1 MRFSIFT
8 TLPPAGR
15 SPDQVLEDFREQ
27 VMLAED
33 LGFHA
38 VWIGEHHF
46 QPFGGGDLPNAILIG
61 ADVAARTSRIRI
73 GQMANIA
80 VWWHPIRL
88 AEDLA
93 ILDNL
98 TEGRIE
104 VGFGRGIRG
113 YEGPQF
119 HPNADP
125 RTEECRELFVETIE
139 IVKKAWTEEFFSHQG
154 ENYRFPAPGTR
165 FSHPMYPVNPE
176 WQDGDR
182 VIRLRVTPKPYQKP
196 HPPLWATVSTDRS
209 VSMAA
214 ELGMKA
220 CYWQPPVRRIAE
232 RCKVYAQVRSRVE
245 GRRFAFGEGQAIMR
259 GTYVAG
265 SMEEARRD
273 AEAGMV
279 SLFAHNQSMRG
290 MQIFLDPGEEID
302 AGTRLDWDFL
312 EPRSFL
318 VGSPAHVIERL
329 EEHREVCNP
338 EEILIGYA
346 HDGVDQRKTLR
357 NIERFGT
364 EVMPHFRNADIDRRS
379 GQIVSAGSRAGRVL
393 EPGGRPTRDAR

>member
-15 SPDQVLEDFREQ
+15 PPDQVLRDFREQ
-27 VMLAED
+27 VALAEE

-61 ADVAARTSRIRI
+61 ADIAARTSRIRI

-88 AEDLA
+88 AEDIA

-98 TEGRIE
+98 TQGRIE

-119 HPNADP
+119 HPHADP
-125 RTEECRELFVETIE
+125 KKEANRALFIETIE
-139 IVKKAWTEEFFSHQG
+139 VVRKAWTREFFSHTG
-154 ENYRFPAPGTR
+154 ENYRFPAPETR
-165 FSHPMYPVNPE
+165 FSHPMYPANPE

-182 VIRLRVTPKPYQKP
+182 VIRLRVTPKPFQKP
-196 HPPLWATVSTDRS
+196 HPPLWATVSTDSS

-214 ELGMKA
+214 ELGLKA

-232 RCKVYAQVRSRVE
+232 RCKVYAEVRSRVD
-245 GRRFAFGEGQAIMR
+245 GRRFAFGEAQAVMR

-273 AEAGMV
+273 AEAGMM
-279 SLFAHNQSMRG
+279 SIFAHNQSMRG
-290 MQIFLDPGEEID
+290 MQIFLDPGEELASD
-302 AGTRLDWDFL
+302 ARLDWDFL
-312 EPRSFL
+312 EPRSLL
-318 VGSPAHVIERL
+318 VGSPAHVVERL

-338 EEILIGYA
+338 EEILMGYA
-346 HDGVDQRKTLR
+346 HDGIDQKKTLR

-364 EVMPHFRNADIDRRS
+364 EVMPHFR
-379 GQIVSAGSRAGRVL
+379 
-393 EPGGRPTRDAR
+393 RD

>member
-61 ADVAARTSRIRI
+61 ADIAARTSRIRI

-98 TEGRIE
+98 TRGRIE

-182 VIRLRVTPKPYQKP
+182 VIRLRVTPKPYQRP

-232 RCKVYAQVRSRVE
+232 RCKVYAQVRSGVE

-290 MQIFLDPGEEID
+290 MQIFLDPGEEIE
-302 AGTRLDWDFL
+302 AGTKLDWDFL

-318 VGSPAHVIERL
+318 VGSPAHVVERL

-379 GQIVSAGSRAGRVL
+379 GEIASAGN
-393 EPGGRPTRDAR
+393 

>member
-15 SPDQVLEDFREQ
+15 SPDRVLEDFREQ

-61 ADVAARTSRIRI
+61 ADIAARTSRIRI

-98 TEGRIE
+98 TRGRIE

-154 ENYRFPAPGTR
+154 ENYRFPSPGTR

-182 VIRLRVTPKPYQKP
+182 VIRLRVTPKPYQRP

-232 RCKVYAQVRSRVE
+232 RCKVYAQVRSGVE

-290 MQIFLDPGEEID
+290 MQIFLDPGEEIE
-302 AGTRLDWDFL
+302 AGTKLDWDFL

-318 VGSPAHVIERL
+318 VGSPAHVVERL

-364 EVMPHFRNADIDRRS
+364 EVMPHFRGAS
-379 GQIVSAGSRAGRVL
+379 VGSAAGF
-393 EPGGRPTRDAR
+393 G

>member
-8 TLPPAGR
+8 TLPPVGR
-15 SPDQVLEDFREQ
+15 SPDRVLEDFREQ
-27 VMLAED
+27 VILAEA

-61 ADVAARTSRIRI
+61 ADIAARTSRIRI

-119 HPNADP
+119 HPNANP
-125 RTEECRELFVETIE
+125 RSEESRELFIETVE
-139 IVKKAWTEEFFSHQG
+139 IVKKAWTEEFFAHRG
-154 ENYRFPAPGTR
+154 TNYRFPAPDTR
-165 FSHPMYPVNPE
+165 FSHPMYPANPE

-196 HPPLWATVSTDRS
+196 HPPLWMTVSTDRS

-214 ELGMKA
+214 RLGMKA

-232 RCKVYAQVRSRVE
+232 RCRVYAEIRSQRE

-279 SLFAHNQSMRG
+279 SLFAHNRSMRG
-290 MQIFLDPGEEID
+290 MQIFLDPGEEVD
-302 AGTRLDWDFL
+302 AGTRLDWNFL

-318 VGSPAHVIERL
+318 VGSPAHVVERL

-357 NIERFGT
+357 NIERFAT
-364 EVMPHFRNADIDRRS
+364 EVMPHFRGTEPGSAQRS
-379 GQIVSAGSRAGRVL
+379 G
-393 EPGGRPTRDAR
+393 

>member
-8 TLPPAGR
+8 TLPPVGR
-15 SPDQVLEDFREQ
+15 PPDQVLADFREQ
-27 VMLAED
+27 VVLAEE
-33 LGFHA
+33 LGYHA

-61 ADVAARTSRIRI
+61 ADIAARTSRIRI

-88 AEDLA
+88 AEDIA

-98 TEGRIE
+98 TQGRIE

-125 RTEECRELFVETIE
+125 KKEENRTLFVETVE
-139 IVKKAWTEEFFSHQG
+139 VVKKAWTEEFFSHEG
-154 ENYRFPAPGTR
+154 ENYRFPAPETR

-182 VIRLRVTPKPYQKP
+182 VIRLRVTPKPFQKP

-214 ELGMKA
+214 ELGLKA

-232 RCKVYAQVRSRVE
+232 RCKVYAEVRSRVE
-245 GRRFAFGEGQAIMR
+245 GRRFGFGEAQAIMR

-273 AEAGMV
+273 AEAGMM
-279 SLFAHNQSMRG
+279 SIFAHNQSMRG
-290 MQIFLDPGEEID
+290 MEIFLNPGEKVGPD
-302 AGTRLDWDFL
+302 AKLDWDFL
-312 EPRSFL
+312 EARSLL

-329 EEHREVCNP
+329 EEHRELCRP
-338 EEILIGYA
+338 EEILVGYA
-346 HDGVDQRKTLR
+346 HAGIDQRKTLR
-357 NIERFGT
+357 NIERFAT
-364 EVMPHFRNADIDRRS
+364 EVMPHF
-379 GQIVSAGSRAGRVL
+379 QGSSL
-393 EPGGRPTRDAR
+393 ESSPVAVGTAS

>member
-8 TLPPAGR
+8 TLPPVGR
-15 SPDQVLEDFREQ
+15 PPARVLGDFREQ
-27 VMLAED
+27 VVLAEE
-33 LGFHA
+33 LGYHA

-61 ADVAARTSRIRI
+61 ADIAARTSRIRI

-88 AEDLA
+88 AEDIA

-98 TEGRIE
+98 TEGRID

-125 RTEECRELFVETIE
+125 KKEENRTLFVETVE
-139 IVKKAWTEEFFSHQG
+139 IFKKAWTEEFFSHEG
-154 ENYRFPAPGTR
+154 ENYRFPATATR

-176 WQDGDR
+176 WQDGDQ
-182 VIRLRVTPKPYQKP
+182 VIRLRVTPKPFQKP
-196 HPPLWATVSTDRS
+196 HPPLWATVSTDAS

-214 ELGMKA
+214 NLGLKA

-232 RCKVYAQVRSRVE
+232 RCKVYAEVRSRTE
-245 GRRFAFGEGQAIMR
+245 ERRFAFGEAQAVMR

-273 AEAGMV
+273 AEAGMM
-279 SLFAHNQSMRG
+279 SIFAHNQSMRG
-290 MQIFLDPGEEID
+290 MQIFLNPGERVGSD
-302 AGTRLDWDFL
+302 TKLDWNFL
-312 EPRSFL
+312 EPRSLL
-318 VGSPAHVIERL
+318 VGSPAHIVERL
-329 EEHREVCNP
+329 QEHREVCNP

-346 HDGVDQRKTLR
+346 HDGIDQRKTLR
-357 NIERFGT
+357 NIERFAT
-364 EVMPHFRNADIDRRS
+364 EVMPHFQCVTPSERS
-379 GQIVSAGSRAGRVL
+379 GTRTTVVPALAGGCKPRG
-393 EPGGRPTRDAR
+393 

>member
-8 TLPPAGR
+8 TLPPVGR
-15 SPDQVLEDFREQ
+15 PPDRVLADFREQ
-27 VMLAED
+27 AVLAEE
-33 LGFHA
+33 LGYHA

-61 ADVAARTSRIRI
+61 ADIAARTSRIRI

-88 AEDLA
+88 AEDIA

-98 TEGRIE
+98 TQGRIE

-125 RTEECRELFVETIE
+125 KKEENRTLFVETVD
-139 IVKKAWTEEFFSHQG
+139 IVKKAWTEEFFSHEG
-154 ENYRFPAPGTR
+154 ENYRFPAPETR
-165 FSHPMYPVNPE
+165 FSHPMYPVNPQ

-182 VIRLRVTPKPYQKP
+182 VIRLRVTPKPFQKP

-209 VSMAA
+209 VAMAA
-214 ELGMKA
+214 ELGLKA

-232 RCKVYAQVRSRVE
+232 RCKVYAEVRSRVE
-245 GRRFAFGEGQAIMR
+245 GRRFGFGEAQAIMR

-273 AEAGMV
+273 AEAGMM
-279 SLFAHNQSMRG
+279 SIFAHNQSMRG
-290 MQIFLDPGEEID
+290 MEIFLDPGERIGSD
-302 AGTRLDWDFL
+302 AKLDWDFL
-312 EPRSFL
+312 EPRSLL

-329 EEHREVCNP
+329 EEHRELCRP
-338 EEILIGYA
+338 EEILVGYA
-346 HDGVDQRKTLR
+346 HAGIDQRKTLR
-357 NIERFGT
+357 NIERFAT
-364 EVMPHFRNADIDRRS
+364 EVMPRFQGSCLESSPAA
-379 GQIVSAGSRAGRVL
+379 AGIRLAG
-393 EPGGRPTRDAR
+393 

>member
-8 TLPPAGR
+8 TLPPVGR
-15 SPDQVLEDFREQ
+15 SPDQVLRDFREQ
-27 VMLAED
+27 VVLAEE

-61 ADVAARTSRIRI
+61 ADIAARTSRIRI

-125 RTEECRELFVETIE
+125 RKEENRDLFVETIE
-139 IVKKAWTEEFFSHQG
+139 IVKKAWTEEFFAHNG
-154 ENYRFPAPGTR
+154 ENYRFPAPETR

-196 HPPLWATVSTDRS
+196 YPPLWATVSTDRS

-220 CYWQPPVRRIAE
+220 CYWQPPVKRIAE
-232 RCKVYAQVRSRVE
+232 RCRVYAEVRSRLE

-290 MQIFLDPGEEID
+290 MQIFLDPGETID

-318 VGSPAHVIERL
+318 VGSPARVIERL

-338 EEILIGYA
+338 EEILVGYA
-346 HDGVDQRKTLR
+346 HDGIDQKKTLR

-364 EVMPHFRNADIDRRS
+364 EVMPHFQSAGMNRRS
-379 GQIVSAGSRAGRVL
+379 ADTVPAGI
-393 EPGGRPTRDAR
+393 

>member
-8 TLPPAGR
+8 TLPPVGR
-15 SPDQVLEDFREQ
+15 SPDQVLKDFREQ
-27 VMLAED
+27 VVLAEE

-61 ADVAARTSRIRI
+61 ADIAARTSRIRI

-119 HPNADP
+119 HPNANP
-125 RTEECRELFVETIE
+125 RTEESRRLFIETVE
-139 IVKKAWTEEFFSHQG
+139 IVKKAWTEEFFAHHG
-154 ENYRFPAPGTR
+154 ENYRFPAPETR
-165 FSHPMYPVNPE
+165 FSHPMYPDNPE

-214 ELGMKA
+214 EMRMKA

-232 RCKVYAQVRSRVE
+232 RCKVYAEVRSRME

-312 EPRSFL
+312 EQRSFL
-318 VGSPAHVIERL
+318 VGSAAHVIERL

-364 EVMPHFRNADIDRRS
+364 EVMPHFCSEGLIP
-379 GQIVSAGSRAGRVL
+379 GAGAG
-393 EPGGRPTRDAR
+393 

>member
-61 ADVAARTSRIRI
+61 ADIAARTSRIRI

-98 TEGRIE
+98 TRGRVE

-154 ENYRFPAPGTR
+154 ENYRFPSPGTR

-182 VIRLRVTPKPYQKP
+182 VIRLRVTPKPYQRP

-232 RCKVYAQVRSRVE
+232 RCKVYAQVRSGVE

-302 AGTRLDWDFL
+302 AGARLDWDFL

-379 GQIVSAGSRAGRVL
+379 GEIVSAGN
-393 EPGGRPTRDAR
+393 

>member
-8 TLPPAGR
+8 TLPPVGR
-15 SPDQVLEDFREQ
+15 SPDQVLRDFREQ
-27 VMLAED
+27 VVLAEE

-61 ADVAARTSRIRI
+61 ADIAARTSRIRI

-104 VGFGRGIRG
+104 VGFG
-113 YEGPQF
+113 
-119 HPNADP
+119 
-125 RTEECRELFVETIE
+125 
-139 IVKKAWTEEFFSHQG
+139 
-154 ENYRFPAPGTR
+154 
-165 FSHPMYPVNPE
+165 
-176 WQDGDR
+176 
-182 VIRLRVTPKPYQKP
+182 
-196 HPPLWATVSTDRS
+196 
-209 VSMAA
+209 
-214 ELGMKA
+214 
-220 CYWQPPVRRIAE
+220 
-232 RCKVYAQVRSRVE
+232 
-245 GRRFAFGEGQAIMR
+245 
-259 GTYVAG
+259 
-265 SMEEARRD
+265 
-273 AEAGMV
+273 
-279 SLFAHNQSMRG
+279 RG

-364 EVMPHFRNADIDRRS
+364 EVMPHFRS
-379 GQIVSAGSRAGRVL
+379 GGSRERV
-393 EPGGRPTRDAR
+393 

>member
-8 TLPPAGR
+8 TLPPVGR
-15 SPDQVLEDFREQ
+15 PPDQVLGDFREQ
-27 VMLAED
+27 VALAEE

-61 ADVAARTSRIRI
+61 ADIAARTSRIRI

-88 AEDLA
+88 PEDIA

-98 TEGRIE
+98 TQGRIE

-125 RTEECRELFVETIE
+125 KKEANRGLFVETIE
-139 IVKKAWTEEFFSHQG
+139 VVKKAWTEEFFRHAG
-154 ENYRFPAPGTR
+154 ENYRFPAPETR

-182 VIRLRVTPKPYQKP
+182 VVRLRVTPKPFQKP
-196 HPPLWATVSTDRS
+196 NPPLWATVSTERS

-214 ELGMKA
+214 ELGLKA

-232 RCKVYAQVRSRVE
+232 RCKEYAEIRSRME
-245 GRRFAFGEGQAIMR
+245 GRRFAFGEAQAVMR
-259 GTYVAG
+259 GAYVAG

-273 AEAGMV
+273 AEAGMM
-279 SLFAHNQSMRG
+279 SIFAHNQSMRG
-290 MQIFLDPGEEID
+290 MQIFLDPGETID
-302 AGTRLDWDFL
+302 PDTRLDWDFL
-312 EPRSFL
+312 EPRSLL
-318 VGSPAHVIERL
+318 VGSPARVIERL

-338 EEILIGYA
+338 EEVLIGYA
-346 HDGVDQRKTLR
+346 HDGIDQRKTLR
-357 NIERFGT
+357 NLERFAT
-364 EVMPHFRNADIDRRS
+364 EVMPHFQGTVPSSRS
-379 GQIVSAGSRAGRVL
+379 GS
-393 EPGGRPTRDAR
+393 

>member
-8 TLPPAGR
+8 TLPPVGR
-15 SPDQVLEDFREQ
+15 PPDRVLADFREQ
-27 VMLAED
+27 VVLAEE
-33 LGFHA
+33 LGYHA

-61 ADVAARTSRIRI
+61 ADIAARTSRIRI

-88 AEDLA
+88 AEDIA

-98 TEGRIE
+98 TQGRIE

-125 RTEECRELFVETIE
+125 KKEENRTLFVETVD
-139 IVKKAWTEEFFSHQG
+139 IVKKAWTEEFFSHEG
-154 ENYRFPAPGTR
+154 ENYRFPAPETR

-182 VIRLRVTPKPYQKP
+182 VIRLRVTPKPFQKP

-214 ELGMKA
+214 ELGLKA

-232 RCKVYAQVRSRVE
+232 RCKVYAEVRSRVE
-245 GRRFAFGEGQAIMR
+245 GRRFGFGEAQAIMR

-273 AEAGMV
+273 AEAGMM
-279 SLFAHNQSMRG
+279 SIFAHNQSMRG
-290 MQIFLDPGEEID
+290 MEIFLNPGERVGSD
-302 AGTRLDWDFL
+302 AKLDWDFL
-312 EPRSFL
+312 EPRSLL

-329 EEHREVCNP
+329 EEHRELCRP
-338 EEILIGYA
+338 EEILVGYA
-346 HDGVDQRKTLR
+346 HAGIDQRKTLR
-357 NIERFGT
+357 NIERFAT
-364 EVMPHFRNADIDRRS
+364 EVMPHFQDSSLESSPAA
-379 GQIVSAGSRAGRVL
+379 AGI
-393 EPGGRPTRDAR
+393 PG

>member
-1 MRFSIFT
+1 MISAI
-8 TLPPAGR
+8 AGAETVPVHR
-15 SPDQVLEDFREQ
+15 SAIRSGPH
-27 VMLAED
+27 
-33 LGFHA
+33 GF
-38 VWIGEHHF
+38 
-46 QPFGGGDLPNAILIG
+46 PKG
-61 ADVAARTSRIRI
+61 A
-73 GQMANIA
+73 
-80 VWWHPIRL
+80 
-88 AEDLA
+88 
-93 ILDNL
+93 
-98 TEGRIE
+98 
-104 VGFGRGIRG
+104 GI
-113 YEGPQF
+113 
-119 HPNADP
+119 H
-125 RTEECRELFVETIE
+125 TVT
-139 IVKKAWTEEFFSHQG
+139 
-154 ENYRFPAPGTR
+154 
-165 FSHPMYPVNPE
+165 
-176 WQDGDR
+176 

-290 MQIFLDPGEEID
+290 MQIFLDPGEEIE
-302 AGTRLDWDFL
+302 AGTKLDWDFL

-318 VGSPAHVIERL
+318 VGSPAQVIERL

-364 EVMPHFRNADIDRRS
+364 EFMPHFRNADIDRRS
-379 GQIVSAGSRAGRVL
+379 GQIVSAGNRAGRVL
-393 EPGGRPTRDAR
+393 EPGGRSTRDAR

>member
-8 TLPPAGR
+8 TLPPVGR
-15 SPDQVLEDFREQ
+15 PPDQVLRDFREQ
-27 VMLAED
+27 VVLAEE

-61 ADVAARTSRIRI
+61 ADIAARTSRIRI

-88 AEDLA
+88 AEDIA
-93 ILDNL
+93 ILDHL

-125 RTEECRELFVETIE
+125 KKEENRTLFVEIIE
-139 IVKKAWTEEFFSHQG
+139 VVRKAWTEEFFSHEG
-154 ENYRFPAPGTR
+154 ENYRFPAPETR
-165 FSHPMYPVNPE
+165 FSHPMYPINPE

-182 VIRLRVTPKPYQKP
+182 VIRLRVTPKPFQKP

-214 ELGMKA
+214 ELGLKA

-232 RCKVYAQVRSRVE
+232 RCKVYADVRSRVE
-245 GRRFAFGEGQAIMR
+245 GRRFGFGEAQAVMR
-259 GTYVAG
+259 GTYVAD
-265 SMEEARRD
+265 SMEAARRD
-273 AEAGMV
+273 AEAGMMTI
-279 SLFAHNQSMRG
+279 FAHNQSMRG
-290 MQIFLDPGEEID
+290 MQIFLDPGEVID

-312 EPRSFL
+312 EPRSLL

-346 HDGVDQRKTLR
+346 HDGIDQRKTLR
-357 NIERFGT
+357 NIERFAT
-364 EVMPHFRNADIDRRS
+364 EVMPHF
-379 GQIVSAGSRAGRVL
+379 QHSAASSESAATAEGA
-393 EPGGRPTRDAR
+393 

>member
-15 SPDQVLEDFREQ
+15 SPDQVLGDFREQ
-27 VMLAED
+27 VILAEE

-61 ADVAARTSRIRI
+61 ADIAARTSRIRI

-98 TEGRIE
+98 TKGRIE

-119 HPNADP
+119 HPNANP
-125 RTEECRELFVETIE
+125 RTEESRELFIETVE
-139 IVKKAWTEEFFSHQG
+139 IVKKAWTEEFFAHQG
-154 ENYRFPAPGTR
+154 PNYRFPAPDTR

-196 HPPLWATVSTDRS
+196 HPALWMTVSTDRS

-214 ELGMKA
+214 EMGMKA
-220 CYWQPPVRRIAE
+220 CYWQPPIRRIAE
-232 RCKVYAQVRSRVE
+232 RCRVYAEVRSRVE

-318 VGSPAHVIERL
+318 VGSPAHVVERL

-364 EVMPHFRNADIDRRS
+364 EVMPHFRGA
-379 GQIVSAGSRAGRVL
+379 
-393 EPGGRPTRDAR
+393 EPGPAPDSG